1 MNIRT
6 WFRSAA
12 TIAIAAALTLSS
24 VRAQAL
30 KDLVAEETVPAE
42 TSKALRDRVTQFFG
56 YHVGTVNR
64 RALDMVAEDT
74 QDFYYQSQKM
84 QFKDFKIEKV
94 EFTRDLTRASVAV
107 RATRNWDIQSQ
118 ATLVDTP
125 IVTTWRIEDSKW
137 VWYVDSKDA
146 STTPMGMSDF
156 LGATAAAAAQ
166 NPTGGLFELNPD
178 GTPKIPADFSS
189 PDRLMAQTQKIL
201 KQSALDKSE
210 VVLTFGE
217 AATNQFT
224 FQNSFTGDVLLELAG
239 VPSLP
244 GLKVFVEKANLRAQ
258 ESGIIRVQYDPPA
271 DAKDFP
277 EAQTY
282 SLNLVLE
289 PFNQIFPLKVTVRP
303 PAAK

>member
-1 MNIRT
+1 MNMRA
-6 WFRSAA
+6 WFRSTA
-12 TIAIAAALTLSS
+12 TMAIVAGLTLSS
-24 VRAQAL
+24 AQAQL

-42 TSKALRDRVTQFFG
+42 TSMALRDRVTQFFG
-56 YHVGTVNR
+56 YHVGTANR
-64 RALDMVAEDT
+64 RAMDMVAEDT

-84 QFKDFKIEKV
+84 QFKDFKIEKI
-94 EFTRDLTRASVAV
+94 EFTRDQTRANVSV

-118 ATLVDTP
+118 PTLVDTP
-125 IVTTWRIEDSKW
+125 IATTWRIEDGKW
-137 VWYVDSKDA
+137 VWYLDAKDV

-156 LGATAAAAAQ
+156 LGATAAAK

-201 KQSALDKSE
+201 KQSGLDKSE

-224 FQNSFTGDVLLELAG
+224 FQNGFTGDVLLELAG
-239 VPSLP
+239 SPSLP

-258 ESGIIRVQYDPPA
+258 ENGIIRVQYEPPSA
-271 DAKDFP
+271 DAKDFVEP
-277 EAQTY
+277 QTY

-289 PFNQIFPLKVTVRP
+289 PFNQIFPIKVTVRP